1 MMAAWRLV
9 AMWVMHCVAVKFR
22 AVFRWM
28 FTAGREVTVVAL
40 AIVEMM
46 IDMSVEALRSVK
58 PRSRTDE
65 YAAYEP
71 LRPIIPVRGAVIRRN
86 FIISV
91 RTNRRFSNAH
101 RNLRLRAIPVGQNHA
116 NTNRQKT

>member
-46 IDMSVEALRSVK
+46 IDMSVKLFRPMEPWSCA
-58 PRSRTDE
+58 DE
-65 YAAYEP
+65 DTA
-71 LRPIIPVRGAVIRRN
+71 
-86 FIISV
+86 
-91 RTNRRFSNAH
+91 
-101 RNLRLRAIPVGQNHA
+101 
-116 NTNRQKT
+116 